1 MKARLIID
9 DVTRVPHP
17 FVFRGVEYDL
27 QKSFSVVKAINS
39 FLEREDHDDM
49 DIPFVALAEMMNDDL
64 KRKGK
69 YVEPITVEY
78 LSAWI
83 PAEQFADVG
92 KYVQQIINPTTEE
105 TPDTS
110 ELDALIDDEIPEEV
124 QKN

>member
-1 MKARLIID
+1 MRARLIID
-9 DVTRVPHP
+9 DVTREPHP

-64 KRKGK
+64 KRKGEF
-69 YVEPITVEY
+69 VEPFTADM

-110 ELDALIDDEIPEEV
+110 ELDALIDEEIPEEV